1 MGFTDKHGR
10 PELVAQPFIAKGTAD
25 WRVVDTS
32 EVEEDQEPDE
42 PTTTAGAD
50 DSDRPAG
57 PTPA

>member
-1 MGFTDKHGR
+1 MGFIDKHGR
-10 PELVAQPFIAKGTAD
+10 PELVAQPFIKKGTSN

-42 PTTTAGAD
+42 PTTAAD
-50 DSDRPAG
+50 GESDRPTG

>member
-10 PELVAQPFIAKGTAD
+10 PELVAQPFIAKGSAS

-32 EVEEDQEPDE
+32 EVVEDQEPDE
-42 PTTTAGAD
+42 PTAAAGGD
-50 DSDRPAG
+50 DSTSG